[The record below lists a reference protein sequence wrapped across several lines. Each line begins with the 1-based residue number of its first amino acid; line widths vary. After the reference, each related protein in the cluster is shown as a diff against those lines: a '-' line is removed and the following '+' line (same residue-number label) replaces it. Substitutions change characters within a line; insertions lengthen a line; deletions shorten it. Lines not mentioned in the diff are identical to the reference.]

1 MDFFSPDPI
10 SAHITHFKLRVFP
23 TKEFSCRQLLNPIS
37 RALALLGRVGIF
49 AQTRCLHRFS
59 AFWLRSKCSIC
70 SYQLNIWY
78 KGHVPFS
85 ILNLFL
91 QGMECQELAPVLSR
105 VDLAL
110 QYRKD
115 WPTPI
120 TTQNFWNSLAM
131 LTLGGVGY
139 GFSTLN
145 QDIHGNISTYI
156 ERQTVLQ
163 RLHNC
168 THQWWVCAHEHV
180 AIYYKHSSNQNFSQ
194 WKSSKNS
201 RQNQSF

>member
-1 MDFFSPDPI
+1 MDFFGPDPI
-10 SAHITHFKLRVFP
+10 LAHITHFKLRVSP
-23 TKEFSCRQLLNPIS
+23 TKEFFRRQLPNPIS
-37 RALALLGRVGIF
+37 MALALLGQVAIF
-49 AQTRCLHRFS
+49 AQTRNLYRFS

-120 TTQNFWNSLAM
+120 TTRDFQNCLAM
-131 LTLGGVGY
+131 LTLGGAGCSSSALNLDTH
-139 GFSTLN
+139 GNFST
-145 QDIHGNISTYI
+145 NI
-156 ERQTVLQ
+156 ECQTVLQ
-163 RLHNC
+163 HSYEC
-168 THQWWVCAHEHV
+168 IHQCWVCAHDQV
-180 AIYYKHSSNQNFSQ
+180 AIYCKCSC
-194 WKSSKNS
+194 K
-201 RQNQSF
+201 

>member
-1 MDFFSPDPI
+1 MDFFGPAPI
-10 SAHITHFKLRVFP
+10 SAHITHFKLRVSP
-23 TKEFSCRQLLNPIS
+23 TKEFFYRQLPNPIS
-37 RALALLGRVGIF
+37 RALALLSRVSIF
-49 AQTRCLHRFS
+49 AQTRSLHRFS

-120 TTQNFWNSLAM
+120 TTQEFWNSLAM
-131 LTLGGVGY
+131 LTLGGAGY
-139 GFSTLN
+139 SYSALY
-145 QDIHGNISTYI
+145 QDIHWNSSTNIEY
-156 ERQTVLQ
+156 QTVLQ
-163 RLHNC
+163 HWYDC
-168 THQWWVCAHEHV
+168 IHQCWACAHDHV
-180 AIYYKHSSNQNFSQ
+180 AIYYKCSSIQNFSQ
-194 WKSSKNS
+194 
-201 RQNQSF
+201 

>member
-1 MDFFSPDPI
+1 MCIRDSFY
-10 SAHITHFKLRVFP
+10 
-23 TKEFSCRQLLNPIS
+23 RQLPNPIS
-37 RALALLGRVGIF
+37 RALALLSRVRIF
-49 AQTRCLHRFS
+49 AQTRSWHRFS

-78 KGHVPFS
+78 GDHVFPS

-120 TTQNFWNSLAM
+120 TTQDFWNSLAM
-131 LTLGGVGY
+131 LTLGGAGY
-139 GFSTLN
+139 GYSTLN
-145 QDIHGNISTYI
+145 QDIHGNFSTYI
-156 ERQTVLQ
+156 EHQTVLQ
-163 RLHNC
+163 RLYDC
-168 THQWWVCAHEHV
+168 THQCWVCAHDHV
-180 AIYYKHSSNQNFSQ
+180 AICCKYSSNQNFSQ
-194 WKSSKNS
+194 WQSSKNS
-201 RQNQSF
+201 RQKHSF